1 MLNAILEK
9 PRGTK
14 EAETENAALCLSW
27 RAFLNFRL
35 SLCLS
40 VCVYL
45 CVPQQGTVLSALRQS
60 LRLCVYVCVCIQ
72 WAARMHPKCSNC
84 CWHDSSSQKE
94 LFLAVRCCYCCRLN
108 ARHLFVNGT
117 QRIHRRL
124 ASRQKDRQTV
134 RRTDRMLHSASSWN
148 AALNGKDYGT
158 ELEQPPKRQVDNNP

>member
-35 SLCLS
+35 SRCLS

-60 LRLCVYVCVCIQ
+60 LRLCVCVCIQ
-72 WAARMHPKCSNC
+72 WAARMHPKCRKLLLARLKQPKGAVPC
-84 CWHDSSSQKE
+84 CCY
-94 LFLAVRCCYCCRLN
+94 CCYCCRLN

>member
-1 MLNAILEK
+1 MLNGILEK

-35 SLCLS
+35 SRCLS
-40 VCVYL
+40 VCVSVCSPARNSL
-45 CVPQQGTVLSALRQS
+45 ICIEAVPPSTSV
-60 LRLCVYVCVCIQ
+60 CVYSVS
-72 WAARMHPKCSNC
+72 CSNAPQMQQLLLARLKQPKGAVPC
-84 CWHDSSSQKE
+84 CC
-94 LFLAVRCCYCCRLN
+94 CCYCCRLN